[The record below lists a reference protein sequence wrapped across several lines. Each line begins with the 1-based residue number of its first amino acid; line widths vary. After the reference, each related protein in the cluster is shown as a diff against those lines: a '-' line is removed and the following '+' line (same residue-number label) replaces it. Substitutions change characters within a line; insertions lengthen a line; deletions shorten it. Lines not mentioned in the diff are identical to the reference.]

1 MFRFGI
7 FLIIIIIH
15 NKEYFHF
22 KYNGIAYFYTIIYT
36 IQLKKAIKNALFLYI
51 YLNFFFNNE

>member
-7 FLIIIIIH
+7 FLIIIIIY
-15 NKEYFHF
+15 NKEYYHF
-22 KYNGIAYFYTIIYT
+22 KYNGIAIYT
-36 IQLKKAIKNALFLYI
+36 IQQKKAIKNALFLYV

>member
-7 FLIIIIIH
+7 FLIIIIIY
-15 NKEYFHF
+15 NKEYYHF
-22 KYNGIAYFYTIIYT
+22 KYNGIAIYTIIYT
-36 IQLKKAIKNALFLYI
+36 IQQKKAIKNALFLYV